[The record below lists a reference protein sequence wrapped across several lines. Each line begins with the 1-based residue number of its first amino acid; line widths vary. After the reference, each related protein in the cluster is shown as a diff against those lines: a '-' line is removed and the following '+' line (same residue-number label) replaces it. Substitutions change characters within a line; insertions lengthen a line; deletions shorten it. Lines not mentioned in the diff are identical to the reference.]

1 MIPLTKSTAFTR
13 LGILVSLGMTVVLG
27 GCIGNTRIPN
37 TVSSTTTN
45 GGLGSGIPTADALLS
60 ISNQSV
66 TFGDVMVGTATSRL
80 ISLTNSGSS
89 NLNISGVSV
98 SGAGYSVSG
107 GSNVTLAPAQTV
119 TISVNFGP
127 STSGYAGGTLAI
139 VSNAY
144 NSLVQVGVS
153 GNGITTQPTT
163 HGVTLSWTPPT
174 SDFAGFFIYRS
185 TVSGGPYTKLNAVI
199 DTLAVFDDSGLASG
213 TYYYVVTTVDRN
225 GVESGFSN
233 EVQVNIP

>member
-1 MIPLTKSTAFTR
+1 MVPSTKSTAFTR
-13 LGILVSLGMTVVLG
+13 LAIQVSLALTLLLG
-27 GCIGNTRIPN
+27 GCIGNTRIPSV
-37 TVSSTTTN
+37 TSSTTTD
-45 GGLGSGIPTADALLS
+45 GGLGSGTPTAAAVLS
-60 ISNQSV
+60 LSNQNV

-98 SGAGYSVSG
+98 SGQGYSVSG
-107 GSNVTLAPAQTV
+107 GSNVTLVPAQTV

-139 VSNAY
+139 VSNAS
-144 NSLVQVGVS
+144 NALVQVGIS

-174 SDFAGFFIYRS
+174 SNFAGFFVYRS
-185 TVSGGPYTKLNAVI
+185 TISGGPYTKLNAVI
-199 DTLAVFDDSGLASG
+199 DTLAAFTDTGLASG
-213 TYYYVVTTVDRN
+213 TYYYVVTTVDSS
-225 GVESGFSN
+225 GVESGYSN
-233 EVQVNIP
+233 EVQVVIP

>member
-1 MIPLTKSTAFTR
+1 MIPLTKGTAFIR
-13 LGILVSLGMTVVLG
+13 LLILASLALTVVLG
-27 GCIGNTRIPN
+27 GCIGNVRTAN
-37 TVSSTTTN
+37 VTSSTSTDSD
-45 GGLGSGIPTADALLS
+45 LGSGTPTAAAVLS

-66 TFGDVMVGTATSRL
+66 TFGDVMVGTQTSRL
-80 ISLTNSGSS
+80 VSLTNSGSS

-107 GSNVTLAPAQTV
+107 GSNVTLVPAQTV

-139 VSNAY
+139 ASNAS
-144 NSLVQVGVS
+144 NSLVQVGIS
-153 GNGITTQPTT
+153 GNGIATQQTA

-174 SDFAGFFIYRS
+174 SDFAGFFVYRG
-185 TVSGGPYTKLNAVI
+185 TTSGGPYTKLNAVI
-199 DTLAVFDDSGLASG
+199 DTQAVFADTGLVTG
-213 TYYYVVTTVDRN
+213 TYYYVVTTVDSN

-233 EVQVNIP
+233 EVQVVIP